1 MQKSIKIFI
10 QLIKLNFRSLLIYR
24 ANFFISLVATIFWTG
39 AYIIFIEVLFLHIDQ
54 LKGFDKGTILLLMT
68 YFYLFSTMTSIM
80 YRENFE
86 DFDGRMRRGEIDFA
100 LIKPVSV
107 EVQLFFRTIR
117 LDHVASLIVTFFMFL
132 YAFKTMETPINIL
145 NFLLGLLYT
154 SVSLIF
160 FYYFL
165 LFIITLSFWL
175 QQAET
180 LHTIVW
186 NLLQVARYPRQ
197 IYTNIGKIIFVFLF
211 PLALITSL
219 PTEITIAFKSGEMP
233 LYFMGVTI
241 IFAIIARKFFYYG
254 LKKYSSA
261 G

>member
-1 MQKSIKIFI
+1 MKKSIKIFI
-10 QLIKLNFRSLLIYR
+10 QLVKLNFRNLLIYR
-24 ANFFISLVATIFWTG
+24 ANFFISFIATIFWTSS
-39 AYIIFIEVLFLHIDQ
+39 YIIFIEVLFGHIDQ
-54 LKGFDKGTILLLMT
+54 LKGFDKGTVLLLMT
-68 YFYLFSTMTSIM
+68 YFYLFSTLTSIL

-86 DFDGRMRRGEIDFA
+86 DFDERMRRGEIDFA
-100 LIKPVSV
+100 LTKPVSV

-117 LDHVASLIVTFFMFL
+117 LDHIASLMVTFFMFL
-132 YAFKTMETPINIL
+132 YAFKEMETPVSII

-154 SVSLIF
+154 GVSLIF

-165 LFIITLSFWL
+165 IFIITFAFWL

-180 LHTIVW
+180 LHAIVW
-186 NLLQVARYPRQ
+186 NLLQIARYPRQ
-197 IYTNIGKIIFVFLF
+197 IYTNIGKIIFVFLL
-211 PLALITSL
+211 PLSLLASL
-219 PTEITIAFKSGEMP
+219 PTEITIAFKSGKMP

-241 IFAIIARKFFYYG
+241 IFAIIAKKFFYYG